1 VEELPLEKDQ
11 HQEEIKVT
19 IKLLGKYL
27 LLLETGD

>member
-1 VEELPLEKDQ
+1 VEDLPIEEDQ

-19 IKLLGKYL
+19 IKLLGKFL